1 MLELSYFTAA
11 LAALVLLAAA
21 VAWFKIVRNPK
32 NDLTLGGG
40 GKPATKRVKRA
51 SRLIAVAVGLCGLAA
66 FLAVAGW
73 FIRL

>member
-1 MLELSYFTAA
+1 MFELSYVVAV
-11 LAALVLLAAA
+11 LAALVLLAAG

-40 GKPATKRVKRA
+40 GKPDTKRLKRA

-66 FLAVAGW
+66 FLAIVGW
-73 FIRL
+73 VLRL